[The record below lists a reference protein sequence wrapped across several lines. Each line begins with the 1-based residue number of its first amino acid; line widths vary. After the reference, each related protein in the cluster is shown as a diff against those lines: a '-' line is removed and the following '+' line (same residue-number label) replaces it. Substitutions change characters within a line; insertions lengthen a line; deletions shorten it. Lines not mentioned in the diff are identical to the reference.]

1 MLMDDEKK
9 QEGAEAPPAEQQ
21 IPTQPSEPIRTDEV
35 PAEVQAEPEQIAQPT
50 QVFVPKSTPAGAEA
64 KPSRWQKV
72 KEFFVECRRVLRIT
86 KKPDS
91 TEFKTIVKISGLGI
105 AVIGLIGFL
114 VHFVKE
120 LVF

>member
-1 MLMDDEKK
+1 MDEEKK
-9 QEGAEAPPAEQQ
+9 QEDAEAPPAEQQ

-35 PAEVQAEPEQIAQPT
+35 PAEVQKEPEQIAQPT

-64 KPSRWQKV
+64 KPSRLQKV
-72 KEFFVECRRVLRIT
+72 KEFFVECKRVLRIT

-91 TEFKTIVKISGLGI
+91 TEFKTIVKISGIGI
-105 AVIGLIGFL
+105 AAIGLIGFL
-114 VHFVKE
+114 VHFLKE